1 MPSITEGDLTFDF
14 SAGWDIAK
22 LDDWS
27 FYRNQFQRVCKGTK
41 AIDILAIEPGL
52 GCVWCIEVK
61 DYRRNRRSKSLSVA
75 EEIACK
81 VRDSLALLAA
91 ARVNAND
98 AVEKEV
104 ADRAWRARQIKVVL
118 HLEQPANPSRLF
130 PREIDLANV
139 QQRLRQF
146 VKAIDPH
153 PRVCELS
160 LMSGCQWTVT

>member
-14 SAGWDIAK
+14 SAGWEIAK

-41 AIDILAIEPGL
+41 AVDILAIEPGL

-81 VRDSLALLAA
+81 VRDSLAMLAA

-98 AVEKEV
+98 AVERRWPTVRRGLGRSRSCSTSSNPPTRPGCSPGKSI
-104 ADRAWRARQIKVVL
+104 WPMCSKVFG
-118 HLEQPANPSRLF
+118 S
-130 PREIDLANV
+130 
-139 QQRLRQF
+139 
-146 VKAIDPH
+146 
-153 PRVCELS
+153 S
-160 LMSGCQWTVT
+160 